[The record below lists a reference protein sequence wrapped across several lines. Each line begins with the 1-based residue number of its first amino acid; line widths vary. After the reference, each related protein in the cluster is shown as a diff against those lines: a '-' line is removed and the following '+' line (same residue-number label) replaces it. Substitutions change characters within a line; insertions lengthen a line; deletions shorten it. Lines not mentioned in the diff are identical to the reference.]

1 MYIYIYITID
11 KALAPS
17 PPSFILCSPPLSS
30 ATRYPLQTSA
40 CNTTQPDRTNVTANG
55 QRTKEIYIFECVV
68 NLQNF
73 RQSSRTGVAN
83 VVT

>member
-1 MYIYIYITID
+1 MKKKID

-17 PPSFILCSPPLSS
+17 PPYFIPFPLPLSS
-30 ATRYPLQTSA
+30 ATRYPFQTSA

-55 QRTKEIYIFECVV
+55 QRTIEIYLFKRVV

-73 RQSSRTGVAN
+73 RQSSRTGLAN